1 MKASERIVLVYVAA
15 VAASAGVS
23 YYRGRRGNE
32 LVLDAALGGAIGG
45 TALNLAAQAFVP
57 VEGEGVTILNP
68 LLSGLS
74 ILNRAGGMG
83 KMGQRAVDLLS
94 HIDDTLYDDFK
105 ANGVKVGPIPSNPS
119 MVQQDA
125 N

>member
-1 MKASERIVLVYVAA
+1 
-15 VAASAGVS
+15 
-23 YYRGRRGNE
+23 
-32 LVLDAALGGAIGG
+32 
-45 TALNLAAQAFVP
+45 
-57 VEGEGVTILNP
+57 
-68 LLSGLS
+68 
-74 ILNRAGGMG
+74 
-83 KMGQRAVDLLS
+83 MGQRAIDLLS

>member
-1 MKASERIVLVYVAA
+1 MKLSERIVLVYVAS

-32 LVLDAALGGAIGG
+32 LLLDTALHGAIAG
-45 TALNLAAQAFVP
+45 TAINLAAQAFVP
-57 VEGEGVTILNP
+57 ADGESMALFNP

-74 ILNRAGGMG
+74 MLKSNSGMG
-83 KMGQRAVDLLS
+83 KMGQRAIDLLS

-105 ANGVKVGPIPSNPS
+105 ANGVKVGPIPNNPS